1 MRIDRHTTADDVGRA
16 GAIAWR
22 MLARTD
28 RERRVPGTASTS
40 RTARP
45 NCCASA
51 RALELSGA
59 QLRLQINER
68 AFHLD
73 VQDLLPRLEDKVGG
87 PSIS

>member
-1 MRIDRHTTADDVGRA
+1 LADARQDGPRAARSRHRQHEPN
-16 GAIAWR
+16 R
-22 MLARTD
+22 SSELL
-28 RERRVPGTASTS
+28 RE
-40 RTARP
+40 
-45 NCCASA
+45 C